1 MMGALALALA
11 AMGAGCHSPQPVP
24 RVAVPSAGNGVLMRP
39 AAPEKPLPPQ
49 EAVDDRPF
57 ADEPIIKQALP
68 GEGNFVQAY
77 RQVGAPRIVLF
88 VNRTLEGNIIP
99 VTNHQPLVSVEQ
111 TRTSSTGV
119 TVQQRETYSRQG
131 YANESR
137 HEQTDRYQ
145 SNGPSEYHER
155 TEVYLRPGEYDEVA
169 ARSLDYQAVE
179 TIMTD
184 WLRANGAV
192 EVVSPTMARGRLS
205 DEQIKE
211 LQSGRPRSMAE
222 IARQLDADVLIQVQ
236 AHPTRQT
243 PQGLQVRMVAEA
255 ISLRGG
261 QSLGDAVVDVPPPL
275 DKVRINTYTRYLASK
290 LMDDMTQTWANAP
303 APAAPAPS
311 APAGPATGSTPPA
324 TQPGNGGPP

>member
-1 MMGALALALA
+1 
-11 AMGAGCHSPQPVP
+11 
-24 RVAVPSAGNGVLMRP
+24 
-39 AAPEKPLPPQ
+39 
-49 EAVDDRPF
+49 
-57 ADEPIIKQALP
+57 
-68 GEGNFVQAY
+68 
-77 RQVGAPRIVLF
+77 
-88 VNRTLEGNIIP
+88 
-99 VTNHQPLVSVEQ
+99 
-111 TRTSSTGV
+111 
-119 TVQQRETYSRQG
+119 
-131 YANESR
+131 
-137 HEQTDRYQ
+137 
-145 SNGPSEYHER
+145 
-155 TEVYLRPGEYDEVA
+155 
-169 ARSLDYQAVE
+169 
-179 TIMTD
+179 
-184 WLRANGAV
+184 V

-261 QSLGDAVVDVPPPL
+261 QSIGDAVVDVPPPL

-324 TQPGNGGPP
+324 TQPGNGGGPP